1 MSEAHGKAE
10 KLVRMAGEIADFFG
24 PYPEA
29 EAVKGIH
36 EHIRSFWTP
45 AMRAEL
51 RSFVEAGGAV
61 PPRVAAAMRRFPA
74 DPAPVGAQVVRGEDT
89 GRPTRGAG

>member
-45 AMRAEL
+45 TMRSEL
-51 RSFVEAGGAV
+51 QAFVHAGGAV

-74 DPAPVGAQVVRGEDT
+74 DPAPVGAQVVPAAAP